1 MRRQGIVNP
10 CTKGGTVSGFMEAQE
25 SAWYDITIAGKR
37 FDIASRHG
45 EGHIREVERLL
56 NETFEEV
63 SARVQGQPVLNIAL
77 LTALNL
83 ADQLL
88 TAHTANDGASEE
100 LSRRVEFLVTRLES
114 VLNGGG
120 AELTSESG

>member
-1 MRRQGIVNP
+1 
-10 CTKGGTVSGFMEAQE
+10 MEEQE
-25 SAWYDITIAGKR
+25 ASWYDITVAGKR
-37 FDIASRHG
+37 FNIASRRG
-45 EGHIREVERLL
+45 ESHIREVERLL

-63 SARVQGQPVLNIAL
+63 SARVQGQPVMNIAL

-88 TAHTANDGASEE
+88 DRRSAQDGESEA

-114 VLNGGG
+114 ALNGSAAGNV
-120 AELTSESG
+120 LDRS

>member
-1 MRRQGIVNP
+1 
-10 CTKGGTVSGFMEAQE
+10 MEEQE
-25 SAWYDITIAGKR
+25 ASWYDITVAGKR
-37 FDIASRHG
+37 FNIASRRG
-45 EGHIREVERLL
+45 ESHIREVERLL

-63 SARVQGQPVLNIAL
+63 SARVQGQPVMNIAL

-88 TAHTANDGASEE
+88 DRRSAQDGESEA

-114 VLNGGG
+114 ALNGSAAGNVIDR
-120 AELTSESG
+120 S

>member
-1 MRRQGIVNP
+1 MAEQ
-10 CTKGGTVSGFMEAQE
+10 EA
-25 SAWYDITIAGKR
+25 SWYDITVAGKR
-37 FDIASRHG
+37 FNIASRHG
-45 EGHIREVERLL
+45 ETHIREVERLL

-88 TAHTANDGASEE
+88 SLRTNQNGASQE
-100 LSRRVEFLVTRLES
+100 LSRRVEFLVTRLET
-114 VLNGGG
+114 VLDVGSNGRPIETG
-120 AELTSESG
+120 

>member
-1 MRRQGIVNP
+1 
-10 CTKGGTVSGFMEAQE
+10 MEEQE
-25 SAWYDITIAGKR
+25 ASWYDITVAGKR
-37 FDIASRHG
+37 FNIASRRG
-45 EGHIREVERLL
+45 ESHIREVERLL

-63 SARVQGQPVLNIAL
+63 SARVQGQPVMNIAL

-88 TAHTANDGASEE
+88 DSRSVQDGESEA

-114 VLNGGG
+114 ALNGSAAGNV
-120 AELTSESG
+120 LDRS

>member
-1 MRRQGIVNP
+1 
-10 CTKGGTVSGFMEAQE
+10 MEEQE
-25 SAWYDITIAGKR
+25 ASWYDITVAGKR
-37 FDIASRHG
+37 FNIASRRG
-45 EGHIREVERLL
+45 ESHIREVERLL

-63 SARVQGQPVLNIAL
+63 SARVQGQPVMNIAL

-88 TAHTANDGASEE
+88 DSRSAQDGESEA

-114 VLNGGG
+114 ALNGSAAGTT
-120 AELTSESG
+120 LDRS

>member
-1 MRRQGIVNP
+1 
-10 CTKGGTVSGFMEAQE
+10 MEEQE
-25 SAWYDITIAGKR
+25 ASWYDIAVAGKR
-37 FDIASRHG
+37 FNIASRHG
-45 EGHIREVERLL
+45 EAYIREVERLL

-88 TAHTANDGASEE
+88 AVQTAQNGATDE
-100 LSRRVEFLVTRLES
+100 LSRRVEFLVTRLQS
-114 VLNGGG
+114 VLDTGMNGQP
-120 AELTSESG
+120 AETR

>member
-1 MRRQGIVNP
+1 MADR
-10 CTKGGTVSGFMEAQE
+10 EA
-25 SAWYDITIAGKR
+25 SWYDITLAGKR
-37 FDIASRHG
+37 FNIASRRG
-45 EGHIREVERLL
+45 ESHIRQVEHLL

-83 ADQLL
+83 ADELL
-88 TAHTANDGASEE
+88 SLRTTNDGASEE

-114 VLNGGG
+114 VLDG
-120 AELTSESG
+120 AMAGMPAERG

>member
-1 MRRQGIVNP
+1 MSDFEFREDQGA
-10 CTKGGTVSGFMEAQE
+10 S
-25 SAWYDITIAGKR
+25 WYDITVAGKR
-37 FDIASRHG
+37 FDVASRHG
-45 EGHIREVERLL
+45 ESHIREVEQLL

-88 TAHTANDGASEE
+88 SARTAQDGEHEA
-100 LSRRVEFLVTRLES
+100 LSKRVEFLVTRLAS
-114 VLNGGG
+114 VLETE
-120 AELTSESG
+120 AAPAPMETS